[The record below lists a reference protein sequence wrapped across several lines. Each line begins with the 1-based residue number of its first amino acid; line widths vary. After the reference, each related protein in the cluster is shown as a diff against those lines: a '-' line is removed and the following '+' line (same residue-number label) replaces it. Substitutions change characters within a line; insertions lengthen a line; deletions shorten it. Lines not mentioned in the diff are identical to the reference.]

1 LAVAAVRRG
10 RVLLHSFP
18 GRVARMEQDMKDD
31 RAQIARLNAIIHNQ
45 RDAIRHLEFVIRE
58 MRKRERRVA

>member
-1 LAVAAVRRG
+1 
-10 RVLLHSFP
+10 LLHSFP